1 MAQRCVAVSVCIEY
15 RLIAKNILH
24 GTAQR
29 QAENKIRAEIWGP
42 EVPMVQKNSRM
53 ENKADESGGKR

>member
-15 RLIAKNILH
+15 RLNAKNILH

-29 QAENKIRAEIWGP
+29 QAESKLRAEIGEL

-53 ENKADESGGKR
+53 DSQITTA

>member
-1 MAQRCVAVSVCIEY
+1 VAVPVCFEHS
-15 RLIAKNILH
+15 LSAKNILH

-29 QAENKIRAEIWGP
+29 QAENKIRAEIRLQ

-53 ENKADESGGKR
+53 ENKADESVGKR